1 MTPETTAPA
10 APAPVAAPASTP
22 APEAAPVAPVAP
34 AVPAAAAP
42 APTAPAA
49 PAPAAAVPATYTFA
63 IPDEAKVYIGAQ
75 DQARLAQ
82 VATASG
88 WTQEDLDGE
97 VGNII
102 LDRKATHEALTA
114 ELNSHAELGGGQ
126 RDAAQRDM
134 KRALDFALPPDSP
147 ERQRF
152 DQDVARLALANY
164 TPLALFMARIG
175 RAMGEDGRGGF
186 TVGGSAPEAKS
197 TIAKLFPTT
206 PQ

>member
-1 MTPETTAPA
+1 
-10 APAPVAAPASTP
+10 V
-22 APEAAPVAPVAP
+22 
-34 AVPAAAAP
+34 VP
-42 APTAPAA
+42 T
-49 PAPAAAVPATYTFA
+49 TYTFA
-63 IPDEAKVYIGAQ
+63 IPDEAKVYLGED
-75 DQARLAQ
+75 DQTRLALM
-82 VATASG
+82 AKNSG

-102 LDRKATHEALTA
+102 LDRKATHAALTA
-114 ELNSHAELGGGQ
+114 ELQSHAELGGGQ

-134 KRALDFALPPDSP
+134 QRALDFALPKDTP

-152 DQDVARLALANY
+152 DRDIARLALANY

-186 TVGGSAPEAKS
+186 TPGGAPAGEKT

-206 PQ
+206 PE